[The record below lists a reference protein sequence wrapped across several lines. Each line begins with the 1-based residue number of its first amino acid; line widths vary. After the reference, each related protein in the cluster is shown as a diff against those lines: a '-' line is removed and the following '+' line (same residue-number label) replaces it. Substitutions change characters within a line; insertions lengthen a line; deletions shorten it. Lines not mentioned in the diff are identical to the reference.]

1 MNARLQRIGLLIRI
15 LLGLGGCALGWKLGG
30 WTWALGL
37 GLLMSNLRSV
47 SLLSLFLALVVINRQ
62 HRPSAFNLL
71 RAWWGEVWALEQS
84 FGWRQPF
91 ASQLHADFLPAGT
104 NARGV
109 LLLHGFSCNRG
120 LWNGWMP
127 ELRRLGIAH
136 VALTLEPI
144 HGSIDSYADA
154 IEQAVVQLE
163 AATGQP
169 PLLLAHSMGGLASR
183 AWWRKHGLEGR
194 IHGLVTLGSP
204 HSGTVM
210 AFGAPMLNAR
220 QMRRRSPWLQDLG
233 QDLSKMPTP
242 HCFFSDCDQIVC
254 PAETATLPG
263 ANNVFMPGRG
273 HLQLVDDPQIRRE
286 VLKLL
291 QAN

>member
-15 LLGLGGCALGWKLGG
+15 LLGLAGAGLGWKLGG
-30 WTWALGL
+30 WPAALGL
-37 GLLMSNLRSV
+37 GLLLGNLRSV
-47 SLLSLFLALVVINRQ
+47 SLLSLFLALAVINRQ
-62 HRPSAFNLL
+62 HRPSALHLL

-91 ASQLHADFLPAGT
+91 AAHRHADSLPEGT
-104 NARGV
+104 GKRGV

-127 ELRRLGIAH
+127 ELRRLGVPHI
-136 VALTLEPI
+136 ALTLEPI

-154 IEQAVVQLE
+154 IEQAIVQLE

-169 PLLLAHSMGGLASR
+169 PMLLAHSMGGLASR
-183 AWWRKHGLEGR
+183 AWWRKYGREGR
-194 IHGLVTLGSP
+194 IGGLVTLGSP
-204 HSGTVM
+204 HAGTVM

-220 QMRRRSPWLQDLG
+220 QMRRRSAWLQGLG

-263 ANNVFMPGRG
+263 ARNVFLAGRG
-273 HLQLVDDPQIRRE
+273 HLQLVDDPQVRTE
-286 VLKLL
+286 VLALL
-291 QAN
+291 QTR